1 MVYKITEKKP
11 KTKTKLTTTTKSSK
25 ELVLGF
31 PQYWEM
37 TIIDLKD
44 LNSVTM
50 MILFLVRSRPGPRYV
65 HRHM

>member
-1 MVYKITEKKP
+1 MVYKITGKKKKTNKNNKKP
-11 KTKTKLTTTTKSSK
+11 QKKL
-25 ELVLGF
+25 VQGF

-50 MILFLVRSRPGPRYV
+50 MTIFFLVRSN
-65 HRHM
+65 M

>member
-1 MVYKITEKKP
+1 MVYKITGKKKKTNKNNKKP
-11 KTKTKLTTTTKSSK
+11 QKKL
-25 ELVLGF
+25 VQGF

-50 MILFLVRSRPGPRYV
+50 MMIFFW
-65 HRHM
+65 